1 MKTTHVL
8 TIFGAAAL
16 MMTMGCEV
24 PGKVTGG
31 GFMDGAAGGRANLGF
46 NADQCDES
54 VAASGHVNFHDKS
67 VGVKANG
74 GILDAGFCS
83 GTDFVENNGL
93 IEICSFC
100 FAGEYEIFF
109 DYTSTNPGVSGGGTG
124 LACLR
129 DDGEGGGDLDN
140 AFVYLYSG
148 VYAGYFNGDSGWQ
161 GNIQGHDCG

>member
-1 MKTTHVL
+1 MMKTTHVM

-16 MMTMGCEV
+16 MMTVGCEV

-46 NADQCDES
+46 NADQCDDT
-54 VAASGHVNFHDKS
+54 VAATGHVNFHDKS

-74 GILDAGFCS
+74 SVLDAGFCS
-83 GTDFVENNGL
+83 PVEFSSN
-93 IEICSFC
+93 EECSFC
-100 FAGEYEIFF
+100 FDGEYEVFF
-109 DYTSTNPGVSGGGTG
+109 AYDSKNPANPGGGEG

-148 VYAGYFNGDSGWQ
+148 VYAGYFNGDTGWQ

>member
-1 MKTTHVL
+1 MMKTTHVM
-8 TIFGAAAL
+8 TMFGAAAL
-16 MMTMGCEV
+16 MMTVGCEV

-54 VAASGHVNFHDKS
+54 VAATGHVNFHDKS

-74 GILDAGFCS
+74 GVLDAGFCS
-83 GTDFVENNGL
+83 PVLLSSNEQ
-93 IEICSFC
+93 CSFC
-100 FAGEYEIFF
+100 FDGEYEVFF
-109 DYTSTNPGVSGGGTG
+109 AYDSTNPANPGGGEG

-148 VYAGYFNGDSGWQ
+148 VYAGYFNGDTGWQ